1 MRSGW
6 ILTVHYPP
14 TRFARSSF
22 TQFLPVFLLMAS
34 FLSLSRS
41 IHFQPV
47 CSFPKPSLLKPH
59 FPSYPY
65 SSLKSRTCPRWSSS
79 FPISLLHSR
88 ASPPH
93 LHLRKPIT
101 SNSIRPSTPSI
112 RSFCASALS
121 NGTHMSDAESNPLL
135 KDFDFPPFDLIEAK
149 HVRPGI
155 RALLKQLE
163 SDLEELERTVEPTWP
178 KLVEPL
184 EKITDKL
191 SVVWGVVSHL
201 KAVRDNADL
210 RSAIEEVQPEKV
222 AFELKQGQ
230 SKPIYQAFKAIRESP
245 DWDKL
250 NDARK
255 RIVESQ
261 IKDAVLNGIA
271 LEDDKREE
279 FNKIEQ
285 ELAKLSEKFDENV
298 LDSTK
303 KFEKLITDKKDVE
316 GLPATALGLAA
327 QTAVSKGHENATSEN
342 GPWMFTLDAPSF
354 MAVMQHA
361 KNRTL
366 REEVYRAYLSRA
378 SSGDLD
384 NTGVIDQILKLKLEK
399 AKLLGYKNYAE
410 VSMATK
416 MATVEKAEELLE
428 KLRSAS
434 WIPAV
439 QDMEELKLF
448 AKNQGAPEADDLS
461 HWDITFWSERL
472 RESKYEINEEE
483 LRPYFS
489 LPKVMDGLFSLA
501 NKLFGINVEPA
512 DGLAPVWISDVR
524 FYRVNDSSGSPIA
537 YFYFDPYS
545 RPSEKRGGAWMD
557 EVVGRSRVMSRNGS
571 SLRLPVAH
579 MVCNQ
584 MPPVGDKPSLMTF
597 REVET
602 VFHEF
607 GHALQ
612 HMLTKQ
618 DEGLVAGIKKVEWD
632 AVELPSQFMENWCY
646 HRDTLMSIGKHYE
659 TGESIPDDIYK
670 KLLAARTFRAGT
682 QSLRQLR
689 FASLDLE
696 LHSKYVPGGPESIFD
711 VDRRIAKR
719 TQVFPP
725 LPEDKFL
732 CGFSHIFAGGY
743 AAGYYSYK
751 WAEVLSADAFS
762 AFEDAGLNDDEAVKE
777 IGHRFRETVLALGGG
792 KAPLEVFV
800 EFRGREPSPEAL
812 LRHNGLLQRA

>member
-1 MRSGW
+1 
-6 ILTVHYPP
+6 
-14 TRFARSSF
+14 
-22 TQFLPVFLLMAS
+22 MAD
-34 FLSLSRS
+34 
-41 IHFQPV
+41 V
-47 CSFPKPSLLKPH
+47 
-59 FPSYPY
+59 
-65 SSLKSRTCPRWSSS
+65 
-79 FPISLLHSR
+79 
-88 ASPPH
+88 
-93 LHLRKPIT
+93 
-101 SNSIRPSTPSI
+101 
-112 RSFCASALS
+112 
-121 NGTHMSDAESNPLL
+121 ESNPLL
-135 KDFDFPPFDLIEAK
+135 KEFYFPPFDSIEAK

-184 EKITDKL
+184 EKIVDRL
-191 SVVWGVVSHL
+191 AVVWGAVSHL
-201 KAVRDNADL
+201 KAVKDNADL
-210 RSAIEEVQPEKV
+210 RSAIEEVQ
-222 AFELKQGQ
+222 
-230 SKPIYQAFKAIRESP
+230 
-245 DWDKL
+245 
-250 NDARK
+250 
-255 RIVESQ
+255 
-261 IKDAVLNGIA
+261 
-271 LEDDKREE
+271 
-279 FNKIEQ
+279 
-285 ELAKLSEKFDENV
+285 ELAKLSQKFGENV
-298 LDSTK
+298 LDATK
-303 KFEKLITDKKDVE
+303 KFEKLITDKKVIE

-327 QTAVSKGHENATSEN
+327 QTAVSKGHENATAEN
-342 GPWMFTLDAPSF
+342 GPWIITLDAPSF

-366 REEVYRAYLSRA
+366 REEVYHAYISRA

-384 NTGVIDQILKLKLEK
+384 NTAIIEQILKLRLEK
-399 AKLLGYKNYAE
+399 AKLLGYNNYAE

-434 WIPAV
+434 WNPAV
-439 QDMEELKLF
+439 QDMEDLKIF
-448 AKNQGAPEADDLS
+448 SKNQGAPEADNLN
-461 HWDITFWSERL
+461 HWDISFWSERL
-472 RESKYEINEEE
+472 RESKYEINE
-483 LRPYFS
+483 
-489 LPKVMDGLFSLA
+489 
-501 NKLFGINVEPA
+501 
-512 DGLAPVWISDVR
+512 VWNSDVR

-557 EVVGRSRVMSRNGS
+557 EVASRSRVLSKES
-571 SLRLPVAH
+571 SSPRLPVAH

-612 HMLTKQ
+612 HMLTRQ
-618 DEGLVAGIKKVEWD
+618 DEGLVAGIRNVEWD

-670 KLLAARTFRAGT
+670 KLLAARTFRAGSL
-682 QSLRQLR
+682 SLRQLR
-689 FASLDLE
+689 FATLDLE
-696 LHSKYVPGGPESIFD
+696 LHTKYIPGGSESIYD
-711 VDRRIAKR
+711 VDRRVCEK
-719 TQVFPP
+719 TQVLPP

-762 AFEDAGLNDDEAVKE
+762 AFEDAGLNNEKAVKE
-777 IGHRFRETVLALGGG
+777 TG
-792 KAPLEVFV
+792 KIPGNSSCSWRRKSSARAEMVDQVFV
-800 EFRGREPSPEAL
+800 AFRGREPSPEAL
-812 LRHNGLLQRA
+812 LRHNGLLQVA